1 MRPSQNPA
9 IGNRSSG
16 SHFEIGLDLCCGE
29 LTQVGF
35 FGGPLEARLIPPSR
49 GEARFAH
56 RDDAWRLCRAAGQ
69 ATRAPCPLPH
79 SRYPHGIVFC
89 FLPAEP
95 VVSPATTPVSRR
107 LRPLELPYAVRN
119 GPNPELPPPPP

>member
-1 MRPSQNPA
+1 MDPRVKSA
-9 IGNRSSG
+9 HDASWVWRFSG

-69 ATRAPCPLPH
+69 ATPAQCPLPH
-79 SRYPHGIVFC
+79 GRYPHGSVFR
-89 FLPAEP
+89 FLLADPVGSRAPAP
-95 VVSPATTPVSRR
+95 VSPQLPTP
-107 LRPLELPYAVRN
+107 A
-119 GPNPELPPPPP
+119 PPDPV

>member
-1 MRPSQNPA
+1 MDGKIFNSEA
-9 IGNRSSG
+9 GSAFDSG

-56 RDDAWRLCRAAGQ
+56 GDDA
-69 ATRAPCPLPH
+69 
-79 SRYPHGIVFC
+79 
-89 FLPAEP
+89 
-95 VVSPATTPVSRR
+95 
-107 LRPLELPYAVRN
+107 
-119 GPNPELPPPPP
+119 